1 MSKTDLKG
9 TFTQTKQNKSDR
21 FYHSQYVIFTQS
33 VLFSPGFEMYVC
45 EVSTSVPTME
55 VNRCVF
61 PVVVVITILKNN
73 VNVCNVPFKN
83 YFCPMHSRDS
93 FNRNYFSTEE
103 VYLIKTIIV
112 LRIESGFVGQ

>member
-1 MSKTDLKG
+1 
-9 TFTQTKQNKSDR
+9 
-21 FYHSQYVIFTQS
+21 
-33 VLFSPGFEMYVC
+33 MYVC

-73 VNVCNVPFKN
+73 VNVCNVPFKS